1 MTKEMQEVEKKKE
14 LYRGIAILATVG
26 YFLTLFI
33 QSKTETGKNIV
44 TLMGDLLSYTL
55 IISSAFW
62 IRRQI
67 MIISIFLYFIY
78 FNLKLLKNP
87 VLIRVDFFYTYNFY
101 LVGTGFLILAGILF
115 FASIWTNIPLKFVRK
130 EFDLKENY
138 ILVPLIV
145 VTLLI
150 QVIPRL
156 FHI

>member
-1 MTKEMQEVEKKKE
+1 MTKEMQEVEKKKY

-33 QSKTETGKNIV
+33 QSKTETGKNTV
-44 TLMGDLLSYTL
+44 TLLGDLLSYTL

-145 VTLLI
+145 LTLLI